1 MCHAHHDG
9 SRFLLEPLAPC
20 VYVCMHACVCV
31 CVYVHSYVSMH
42 VYVRMCACLQSACV
56 CEREGVCVCMYVYM
70 PACMNERMHAYTYN
84 SYTFCGCPLLAHAPP
99 HSHRG
104 VLQYLLFSA
113 WSWWQTMLPEACE
126 KGGAG
131 IGICCLCGFLAA
143 LLTSIIPL

>member
-1 MCHAHHDG
+1 MLTMMAHVSSLNL
-9 SRFLLEPLAPC
+9 SRPVCTYACMRVC
-20 VYVCMHACVCV
+20 VCACMYIRMYACVC
-31 CVYVHSYVSMH
+31 
-42 VYVRMCACLQSACV
+42 MCACVHVCNVHVCV
-56 CEREGVCVCMYVYM
+56 SMCVCVCMYVYM

-84 SYTFCGCPLLAHAPP
+84 SYTFCGCPLVAHAPP
-99 HSHRG
+99 HSHRRF
-104 VLQYLLFSA
+104 LQYLLFSA

>member
-1 MCHAHHDG
+1 MLTMMAQVSSLNLSRPVCTYACMRVFACACMYIRMYACMC
-9 SRFLLEPLAPC
+9 
-20 VYVCMHACVCV
+20 
-31 CVYVHSYVSMH
+31 
-42 VYVRMCACLQSACV
+42 MCACVHVCNVHVCVSMCV
-56 CEREGVCVCMYVYM
+56 CVCVCMYVYM

-99 HSHRG
+99 HSHRR